1 MKLLFTPGDTPEP
14 PGPFSETPRAGKPS
28 PVDILFNASEGASLG
43 VEVELQIVDRTSR
56 ELRSGASA
64 ILQRLGN
71 GRGEPHPKAK
81 NELIESNIELIT
93 GICST
98 VAQAR
103 TDLEGTLGDVVPVAE
118 ELGLALLCAGT
129 HPFSDW
135 AAQDITPDERYLR
148 LVEEVQ
154 WPARR
159 MAIFGI
165 HTHVGVRSAEKAIAI
180 ANALT
185 GYIPHFLA
193 LSASSPWFEGRD
205 TGLASS
211 RSKVFEGLPTAGLPQ
226 LLGSWQQFQEL
237 MTTLISAKAIS
248 SIREI
253 WWDIRPHPN
262 FGTVE
267 LRICDGLPTMTEIT
281 TVAALAQCLVEWMD
295 SLIDRGYTLPCPKAW
310 IVGQNKWRA
319 ARHGIQAE
327 IIVDEQGTL
336 APLQGAI
343 ADLVEELT
351 PVARRL
357 DCEKELDHAR
367 RILDHGPSYLRQRR
381 WVEAGATL
389 VDVVD
394 GLIGELRSDEPG

>member
-1 MKLLFTPGDTPEP
+1 
-14 PGPFSETPRAGKPS
+14 
-28 PVDILFNASEGASLG
+28 VDILFNASEGSSLG
-43 VEVELQIVDRTSR
+43 VEVELQIVDRSSR
-56 ELRSGASA
+56 ELRSGASE
-64 ILQRLGN
+64 ILRRLETE
-71 GRGEPHPKAK
+71 RGEPHPRAK

-98 VAQAR
+98 VAEAR
-103 TDLEGTLGDVVPVAE
+103 SDLEATLAEVMLVAD
-118 ELGLALLCAGT
+118 ELGLSLLCAGT

-135 AAQDITPDERYLR
+135 AAQDITPNERYRR
-148 LVEEVQ
+148 LVDEVQ

-185 GYIPHFLA
+185 DYIPHFLA

-226 LLGSWQQFQEL
+226 LLGSWEQFSEL

-281 TVAALAQCLVEWMD
+281 CVAALAQCLVDWMD

-319 ARHGIQAE
+319 ARYGIDAE
-327 IIVDEQGTL
+327 IIIDERGTL
-336 APLQGAI
+336 APLRGTI
-343 ADLVEELT
+343 VNLVEELT
-351 PVARRL
+351 PIARRL
-357 DCEKELDHAR
+357 GCEKELDHAR

-381 WVEAGATL
+381 WVGGGATL

>member
-1 MKLLFTPGDTPEP
+1 VE
-14 PGPFSETPRAGKPS
+14 
-28 PVDILFNASEGASLG
+28 ILFNASERSTLG
-43 VEVELQIVDRTSR
+43 IEVELLLVDRGSR
-56 ELRSGASA
+56 ELRSGASE
-64 ILQRLGN
+64 ILRRLELE
-71 GRGEPHPKAK
+71 RGEPHPRAK

-98 VAQAR
+98 VAEAR
-103 TDLEGTLGDVVPVAE
+103 GDLEATLAEVAAVAGD
-118 ELGLALLCAGT
+118 LGLALLCAGT

-135 AAQDITPDERYLR
+135 AAQDITPNERYLR

-185 GYIPHFLA
+185 AYIPHFLA

-211 RSKVFEGLPTAGLPQ
+211 RTKVFEGLPTAGLPQ
-226 LLGSWQQFQEL
+226 LLGGWGEFSEL
-237 MTTLISAKAIS
+237 MTTLMAAKAIS

-267 LRICDGLPTMTEIT
+267 LRICDGIPTMTEISC
-281 TVAALAQCLVEWMD
+281 VAALAQCLVEWMD
-295 SLIDRGYTLPCPKAW
+295 SLIDRGYTLPFPKAW

-319 ARHGIQAE
+319 ARHGVDAD
-327 IIVDEQGTL
+327 IIVDETGTL
-336 APLQGAI
+336 TPLRKAI
-343 ADLVEELT
+343 ADLVEDLT

-357 DCEKELDHAR
+357 GCEKELDHTR

-381 WVEAGATL
+381 WVQSGATL
-389 VDVVD
+389 ADVVD
-394 GLIGELRSDEPG
+394 GLIGELRSDVPG

>member
-1 MKLLFTPGDTPEP
+1 M
-14 PGPFSETPRAGKPS
+14 
-28 PVDILFNASEGASLG
+28 DILFNASERSTLG
-43 VEVELQIVDRTSR
+43 VEVELQIVDRRSR
-56 ELRSGASA
+56 ELRSGASEM
-64 ILQRLGN
+64 LRRLEKD
-71 GRGEPHPKAK
+71 RGEPHPKAK
-81 NELIESNIELIT
+81 NELIESNIEVVT

-98 VAQAR
+98 VAEAR
-103 TDLEGTLGDVVPVAE
+103 TDLEATLADLAPVAE
-118 ELGLALLCAGT
+118 GLGLALLCAGT

-135 AAQDITPDERYLR
+135 AVQDITPNDRYNR

-165 HTHVGVRSAEKAIAI
+165 HTHVGVRSGEKAIAI
-180 ANALT
+180 ANALC

-226 LLGSWQQFQEL
+226 LLGGWDQFSEL

-267 LRICDGLPTMTEIT
+267 LRICDGLPTMTEIVC
-281 TVAALAQCLVEWMD
+281 VAALAQCLVEWMD

-319 ARHGIQAE
+319 ARHGLEAE
-327 IIVDEQGTL
+327 IIVDERGTL
-336 APLQGAI
+336 APLRGAI
-343 ADLVEELT
+343 GELVDELT

-357 DCEKELDHAR
+357 ECEAELGYAS
-367 RILDHGPSYLRQRR
+367 RILEHGPSYLRQRR
-381 WVEAGATL
+381 WMAAGGSL
-389 VDVVD
+389 SDVVD
-394 GLIGELRSDEPG
+394 GLIRELRTDEPA

>member
-1 MKLLFTPGDTPEP
+1 
-14 PGPFSETPRAGKPS
+14 
-28 PVDILFNASEGASLG
+28 VDILFNASERSTLG
-43 VEVELQIVDRTSR
+43 VEVELQIVDRRSR
-56 ELRSGASA
+56 ELRSGASEM
-64 ILQRLGN
+64 LRRLEKE
-71 GRGEPHPKAK
+71 RGEPHPKAK
-81 NELIESNIELIT
+81 NELIESNIELVT

-98 VAQAR
+98 VAEAR
-103 TDLEGTLGDVVPVAE
+103 ADLEATLGDLAPVAE
-118 ELGLALLCAGT
+118 SLGLALACAGT

-135 AAQDITPDERYLR
+135 ATQDITPNDRYQR
-148 LVEEVQ
+148 LVDEMQ

-211 RSKVFEGLPTAGLPQ
+211 RCKVFEGLPTAGLPQ
-226 LLGSWQQFQEL
+226 LLGGWTQFSEL

-267 LRICDGLPTMTEIT
+267 LRICDGIPTMTEIACI
-281 TVAALAQCLVEWMD
+281 AALAQCLVEWMD

-319 ARHGIQAE
+319 ARHGIDAE
-327 IIVDEQGTL
+327 IIVDEGGRLEPLRESL
-336 APLQGAI
+336 AVLG
-343 ADLVEELT
+343 EELT
-351 PVARRL
+351 PVAHRL
-357 DCEKELDHAR
+357 GCQDELGYAR
-367 RILDHGPSYLRQRR
+367 RILEHGPSYLRQRR
-381 WVEAGATL
+381 WMDAGGSL
-389 VDVVD
+389 SDVVD
-394 GLIGELRSDEPG
+394 GLIRELRTDEPG

>member
-1 MKLLFTPGDTPEP
+1 
-14 PGPFSETPRAGKPS
+14 
-28 PVDILFNASEGASLG
+28 VDILFNSSAGPSLG
-43 VEVELQIVDRTSR
+43 VEVELQLVDRLSR
-56 ELRSGASA
+56 ELRSGASE
-64 ILQRLGN
+64 ILRRLEKE
-71 GRGEPHPKAK
+71 RGEPHPKAK
-81 NELIESNIELIT
+81 NELIESNLEIIT
-93 GICST
+93 GVCST
-98 VAQAR
+98 VAEAR
-103 TDLEGTLGDVVPVAE
+103 ADIEGTLAEVVPVAE
-118 ELGLALLCAGT
+118 GLGIRLLCAGT

-135 AAQDITPDERYLR
+135 AAQEITPDERYHR
-148 LVEEVQ
+148 LVNEVQ

-185 GYIPHFLA
+185 AYIPHFLA

-226 LLGSWQQFQEL
+226 ILDGWTEFSEL
-237 MTTLISAKAIS
+237 MTTLIEARAIS

-267 LRICDGLPTMTEIT
+267 LRICDGLPTMTEIA

-295 SLIDRGYTLPCPKAW
+295 TLIDRGYKLPWPKTW

-319 ARHGIQAE
+319 ARHGIDADL
-327 IIVDEQGTL
+327 IVDERGS
-336 APLQGAI
+336 LQPVRSAI
-343 ADLVEELT
+343 EELVEELT
-351 PVARRL
+351 PVSRRL
-357 DCEKELDHAR
+357 GCEEELIHAR
-367 RILDHGPSYLRQRR
+367 RILEHGPSYVRQRR
-381 WVEAGATL
+381 WVDAGGTL
-389 VDVVD
+389 SDVVD
-394 GLIGELRSDEPG
+394 GLIEELRSDQPG

>member
-1 MKLLFTPGDTPEP
+1 
-14 PGPFSETPRAGKPS
+14 
-28 PVDILFNASEGASLG
+28 VDILFNASEGSSLG
-43 VEVELQIVDRTSR
+43 VEVELQLVDQESR
-56 ELRSGASA
+56 DLKSGASE
-64 ILQRLGN
+64 ILRRLEKE
-71 GRGEPHPKAK
+71 RGEPHPKAK

-93 GICST
+93 DVCST
-98 VAQAR
+98 VAEAR
-103 TDLEGTLGDVVPVAE
+103 ADLEATLAEVVPVATG
-118 ELGLALLCAGT
+118 LGLGLLCAGT
-129 HPFSDW
+129 HPFADW
-135 AAQDITPDERYLR
+135 SAQDITPNERYNR

-185 GYIPHFLA
+185 AYIPHFLA

-205 TGLASS
+205 TGLASA
-211 RSKVFEGLPTAGLPQ
+211 RTKVFEGLPTAGLPAM
-226 LLGSWQQFQEL
+226 LDDWEQFQEL

-267 LRICDGLPTMTEIT
+267 LRICDGLPTMSEIA
-281 TVAALAQCLVEWMD
+281 TVAALAQCLVARLD
-295 SLIDRGYTLPCPKAW
+295 SLIDRGFTLPRPKRW

-319 ARHGIQAE
+319 ARHGVDAE
-327 IIVDEQGTL
+327 LIVDEQGTL
-336 APLQGAI
+336 SPLRDVI

-351 PVARRL
+351 PAARKL
-357 DCEKELDHAR
+357 GCEAELLGAL
-367 RILDHGPSYLRQRR
+367 RILEHGPSYLRQRR
-381 WVEAGATL
+381 WAEAGATL
-389 VDVVD
+389 PDVVD
-394 GLIGELRSDEPG
+394 RLIEELRSDQPG

>member
-1 MKLLFTPGDTPEP
+1 M
-14 PGPFSETPRAGKPS
+14 
-28 PVDILFNASEGASLG
+28 DILFNSSPGSSLG
-43 VEVELQIVDRTSR
+43 IEVELQLVDQGSR
-56 ELRSGASA
+56 ELRSGASR
-64 ILQRLGN
+64 ILERLEEEH
-71 GRGEPHPKAK
+71 GRPHPKAK
-81 NELIESNIELIT
+81 NELIESNIEIIT
-93 GICST
+93 GVCST
-98 VAQAR
+98 VAEAR
-103 TDLEGTLGDVVPVAE
+103 SDLEGTLAEVVPVAE

-135 AAQDITPDERYLR
+135 AVQDITPDERYHR
-148 LVEEVQ
+148 LIDEVQ

-180 ANALT
+180 TNALT

-193 LSASSPWFEGRD
+193 LSASSPWWKGRD
-205 TGLASS
+205 TGLASC
-211 RSKVFEGLPTAGLPQ
+211 RTKIFEGLPTAGIPQ
-226 LLGSWQQFQEL
+226 PLAGWDEFGEL
-237 MTTLISAKAIS
+237 MTTLLSAKAIS

-267 LRICDGLPTMTEIT
+267 LRICDGLPTMTEIA

-295 SLIDRGYTLPCPKAW
+295 SLLDRGYTLPCPKRW

-319 ARHGIQAE
+319 ARHGLDAE
-327 IIVDEQGTL
+327 IIVDDGGGL
-336 APLQGAI
+336 APLRQTI

-357 DCEKELDHAR
+357 GCEKELDHTR
-367 RILDHGPSYLRQRR
+367 RILDHGPSCVRQRR
-381 WVEAGATL
+381 WVEAGGTL

>member
-1 MKLLFTPGDTPEP
+1 M
-14 PGPFSETPRAGKPS
+14 
-28 PVDILFNASEGASLG
+28 DILFNASEGSSLG
-43 VEVELQIVDRTSR
+43 IEVELQLVDRVSR
-56 ELRSGASA
+56 ELRSGASE
-64 ILQRLGN
+64 ILRRLEAD
-71 GRGEPHPKAK
+71 RGFAHPKAK

-98 VAQAR
+98 VAEAR
-103 TDLEGTLGDVVPVAE
+103 ADLEGTLGEVAPVAH
-118 ELGLALLCAGT
+118 ELGLALCCAGT
-129 HPFSDW
+129 HPFSEW
-135 AAQDITPDERYLR
+135 SAQEITDNERYHR

-180 ANALT
+180 ANALC

-193 LSASSPWFEGRD
+193 LSASSPWWHGRD
-205 TGLASS
+205 TGLAST
-211 RSKVFEGLPTAGLPQ
+211 RSKVFEGLPTAGVPQ
-226 LLGSWQQFQEL
+226 MLGGWDEFSEL
-237 MTTLISAKAIS
+237 MTTLISAKSIS

-267 LRICDGLPTMTEIT
+267 LRICDGLPTMSEIT
-281 TVAALAQCLVEWMD
+281 TIAALAQCLVEWMD
-295 SLIDRGYTLPCPKAW
+295 HLIDRGYTLPCPKAW

-319 ARHGIQAE
+319 ARYGIDAE
-327 IIVDEQGTL
+327 IIVDDSGGL
-336 APLQGAI
+336 APLRGAI
-343 ADLVEELT
+343 AELVEELT

-357 DCEKELDHAR
+357 GCEKELDHTR
-367 RILDHGPSYLRQRR
+367 WILNHGPSYLRQRR
-381 WVEAGATL
+381 WVEQGATL
-389 VDVVD
+389 PDVVD

>member
-1 MKLLFTPGDTPEP
+1 M
-14 PGPFSETPRAGKPS
+14 
-28 PVDILFNASEGASLG
+28 DILFNASEGSSLG
-43 VEVELQIVDRTSR
+43 VEVELQLVDRESR
-56 ELRSGASA
+56 NLRSGASE
-64 ILQRLGN
+64 ILRRLEKE
-71 GRGEPHPKAK
+71 RGEPHPKAK

-93 GICST
+93 DVCST
-98 VAQAR
+98 VAGAR
-103 TDLEGTLGDVVPVAE
+103 ADLEATLAEVMPVAE
-118 ELGLALLCAGT
+118 RLGLSLLCAGT
-129 HPFSDW
+129 HPFADW
-135 AAQDITPDERYLR
+135 SAQDITPNERYNR

-185 GYIPHFLA
+185 AYIPHFLA

-211 RSKVFEGLPTAGLPQ
+211 RTKVFEGLPTAGLPAMVDD
-226 LLGSWQQFQEL
+226 WEQFQEL

-267 LRICDGLPTMTEIT
+267 LRICDGLPTMAEIA
-281 TVAALAQCLVEWMD
+281 TVAAMAQCLVARLD
-295 SLIDRGYTLPCPKAW
+295 SQIDQGYKLPQPKRW
-310 IVGQNKWRA
+310 IVSQNKWRA
-319 ARHGIQAE
+319 ARHGIDAE
-327 IIVDEQGTL
+327 LIVDEQGKL
-336 APLQGAI
+336 APLRDAI
-343 ADLVEELT
+343 RELIDELT
-351 PVARRL
+351 PAARKL
-357 DCEKELDHAR
+357 ECEAELLGALQ
-367 RILDHGPSYLRQRR
+367 ILEHGPSYLRQRR

-389 VDVVD
+389 PDVVD
-394 GLIGELRSDEPG
+394 RLIEELRSGRPG

>member
-1 MKLLFTPGDTPEP
+1 
-14 PGPFSETPRAGKPS
+14 
-28 PVDILFNASEGASLG
+28 
-43 VEVELQIVDRTSR
+43 
-56 ELRSGASA
+56 
-64 ILQRLGN
+64 
-71 GRGEPHPKAK
+71 
-81 NELIESNIELIT
+81 
-93 GICST
+93 
-98 VAQAR
+98 
-103 TDLEGTLGDVVPVAE
+103 VPVAE

-135 AAQDITPDERYLR
+135 AAQDITPDERYRR
-148 LVEEVQ
+148 LVDEVQ

-211 RSKVFEGLPTAGLPQ
+211 RTKVFEGLPTAGLPQ
-226 LLGSWQQFQEL
+226 LLGGWPQFQEL

-267 LRICDGLPTMTEIT
+267 LRICDGLPTMTEIAS
-281 TVAALAQCLVEWMD
+281 VAALAQCLVEWMD

-319 ARHGIQAE
+319 ARHGIEAE

-336 APLQGAI
+336 APLRGAI

-357 DCEKELDHAR
+357 GCEKELDHAR
-367 RILDHGPSYLRQRR
+367 RILDHGPSYLRQRH
-381 WVEAGATL
+381 WVEGGATL

>member
-1 MKLLFTPGDTPEP
+1 M
-14 PGPFSETPRAGKPS
+14 
-28 PVDILFNASEGASLG
+28 DIVFNASAGSSLG
-43 VEVELQIVDRTSR
+43 VEVELGIVDRGSR
-56 ELRSGASA
+56 ELRSGASE
-64 ILQRLGN
+64 ILRRLDKE
-71 GRGEPHPKAK
+71 RGEPHPKAK
-81 NELIESNIELIT
+81 NELIESNIELVT

-98 VAQAR
+98 VGEAR
-103 TDLEGTLGDVVPVAE
+103 ADLEATLADVMPVAHD
-118 ELGLALLCAGT
+118 LGLALFCAGT

-135 AAQDITPDERYLR
+135 AVQEITPKERYLR
-148 LVEEVQ
+148 LVEEMQ

-211 RSKVFEGLPTAGLPQ
+211 RCQVFEGLPTAGLPQ
-226 LLGSWQQFQEL
+226 LLGGWDEFSEL
-237 MTTLISAKAIS
+237 MTTLISARAIS

-267 LRICDGLPTMTEIT
+267 LRICDGIPTMTEIAC
-281 TVAALAQCLVEWMD
+281 VAALAQCLVEWMD
-295 SLIDRGYTLPCPKAW
+295 TLLDRGYTLPCPKAW

-319 ARHGIQAE
+319 ARHGIAAE
-327 IIVDEQGTL
+327 VIVDERGTL
-336 APLQGAI
+336 APVRKVIGE
-343 ADLVEELT
+343 LVEELT

-357 DCEKELDHAR
+357 GCEGELGHAR
-367 RILDHGPSYLRQRR
+367 RILQVGPSYLRQRR
-381 WVEAGATL
+381 WTESGATL

-394 GLIGELRSDEPG
+394 GLIEELRSDEPG

>member
-1 MKLLFTPGDTPEP
+1 ME
-14 PGPFSETPRAGKPS
+14 
-28 PVDILFNASEGASLG
+28 ILFNPSERSSLG
-43 VEVELQIVDRTSR
+43 IEVELAIVDRGSR
-56 ELRSGASA
+56 QLRSGASE
-64 ILQRLGN
+64 ILKRLEN
-71 GRGEPHPKAK
+71 ERGEPHPRAK

-98 VAQAR
+98 AAEAR
-103 TDLEGTLGDVVPVAE
+103 SDLEGTLAEVAPVAE

-135 AAQDITPDERYLR
+135 AAQDITPNERYLR
-148 LVEEVQ
+148 LVDEVQ

-205 TGLASS
+205 TGLASA

-226 LLGSWQQFQEL
+226 LLGGWEQFSEL

-267 LRICDGLPTMTEIT
+267 LRICDGLPTMTEIV
-281 TVAALAQCLVEWMD
+281 TVAALAQCVVDWMD

-319 ARHGIQAE
+319 ARHGVDAE
-327 IIVDEQGTL
+327 IIIDERGTL
-336 APLQGAI
+336 APLRGAI
-343 ADLVEELT
+343 ADLVEELM

-357 DCEKELDHAR
+357 GCEKEIDHAR
-367 RILDHGPSYLRQRR
+367 RILEYGPSYLRQRR
-381 WVEAGATL
+381 WVAAGATL

-394 GLIGELRSDEPG
+394 GLIGELRSDQPG

>member
-1 MKLLFTPGDTPEP
+1 
-14 PGPFSETPRAGKPS
+14 
-28 PVDILFNASEGASLG
+28 VDILFNASAGASLG
-43 VEVELQIVDRTSR
+43 VEVELQIVDRESR
-56 ELRSGASA
+56 ELRSGASEV
-64 ILQRLGN
+64 LRRLEKE
-71 GRGEPHPKAK
+71 RGEAHPKAK

-93 GICST
+93 GVCST
-98 VAQAR
+98 VAEAR
-103 TDLEGTLGDVVPVAE
+103 ADLEGTLAEVAPVAE
-118 ELGLALLCAGT
+118 GLGMAMLCAGT
-129 HPFSDW
+129 HPFSHW
-135 AAQDITPDERYLR
+135 ADQDITPNERYHR

-165 HTHVGVRSAEKAIAI
+165 HTHVGIRSAEKAIAI

-185 GYIPHFLA
+185 AYIPHFLA

-211 RSKVFEGLPTAGLPQ
+211 RTKVFEGLPTAGLPQ
-226 LLGSWQQFQEL
+226 LLAGWPEFSEL
-237 MTTLISAKAIS
+237 MTTLIEAKAIS

-295 SLIDRGYTLPCPKAW
+295 TLIDRGYKLPCPKAW

-319 ARHGIQAE
+319 ARYGVDADV
-327 IIVDEQGTL
+327 IVDERGSL
-336 APLQGAI
+336 KPLRTAI
-343 ADLVEELT
+343 GELVDELT

-357 DCEKELDHAR
+357 DCEDELTRALR
-367 RILDHGPSYLRQRR
+367 MLDHGPSYVRQRR
-381 WVEAGATL
+381 WVSEGATL
-389 VDVVD
+389 PDVVD
-394 GLIGELRSDEPG
+394 RLIGELRSDQPG

>member
-1 MKLLFTPGDTPEP
+1 M
-14 PGPFSETPRAGKPS
+14 
-28 PVDILFNASEGASLG
+28 DILFNASERSTLG
-43 VEVELQIVDRTSR
+43 VEVELAIVDRRSR
-56 ELRSGASA
+56 ELRSGASEM
-64 ILQRLGN
+64 LRRLEKE
-71 GRGEPHPKAK
+71 RGEPHPKAK
-81 NELIESNIELIT
+81 NELIESNVELVT

-98 VAQAR
+98 VAEAR
-103 TDLEGTLGDVVPVAE
+103 VDLEATLADLAPVAE
-118 ELGLALLCAGT
+118 GLGLALLCAGT

-135 AAQDITPDERYLR
+135 ATQDITPNDRYLR
-148 LVEEVQ
+148 LVDEVQ

-165 HTHVGVRSAEKAIAI
+165 HTHVGVRSGEKAIAI

-205 TGLASS
+205 TGLASA

-226 LLGSWQQFQEL
+226 LLGGWDQFSEL
-237 MTTLISAKAIS
+237 MTTLIAAKAIS

-267 LRICDGLPTMTEIT
+267 LRICDGIPTMTEIAC
-281 TVAALAQCLVEWMD
+281 VAALAQCLVEWMD

-319 ARHGIQAE
+319 ARHGVDAE
-327 IIVDEQGTL
+327 IIVDERGTL
-336 APLQGAI
+336 ASLSESI
-343 ADLVEELT
+343 VSLVEELT
-351 PVARRL
+351 PVAQRL
-357 DCEKELDHAR
+357 GCPDELGHAR
-367 RILDHGPSYLRQRR
+367 RVLEHGPSYLRQRR
-381 WVEAGATL
+381 WMEAGGSL
-389 VDVVD
+389 SDVVD
-394 GLIGELRSDEPG
+394 GLIRELRTDEPG

>member
-1 MKLLFTPGDTPEP
+1 M
-14 PGPFSETPRAGKPS
+14 
-28 PVDILFNASEGASLG
+28 DILFNASERSTLG
-43 VEVELQIVDRTSR
+43 VEVELQLVDRRSR
-56 ELRSGASA
+56 ELRSGASE
-64 ILQRLGN
+64 ILRRLEKQ
-71 GRGEPHPKAK
+71 RGEPHPKIK
-81 NELIESNIELIT
+81 NELIESNIEVVT

-98 VAQAR
+98 VGEAR
-103 TDLEGTLGDVVPVAE
+103 ADREASLADMAPVAE
-118 ELGLALLCAGT
+118 SLGLALACAGT

-135 AAQDITPDERYLR
+135 ATQEIAPDDRYHR
-148 LVEEVQ
+148 LVEEMQ

-165 HTHVGVRSAEKAIAI
+165 HTHVGVRSPEKAIAI
-180 ANALT
+180 ANALC

-211 RSKVFEGLPTAGLPQ
+211 RCKVFEGLPTAGLPQ
-226 LLGSWQQFQEL
+226 LLGGWEQFSEL

-267 LRICDGLPTMTEIT
+267 LRICDGLPTMTEIAC
-281 TVAALAQCLVEWMD
+281 VAALAQCLVEWMD
-295 SLIDRGYTLPCPKAW
+295 SLLDRGYTLPCPKAW

-319 ARHGIQAE
+319 ARHGVDAE

-336 APLQGAI
+336 ALLREAI
-343 ADLVEELT
+343 GELVDELT

-357 DCEKELDHAR
+357 GCEAELGYAV
-367 RILDHGPSYLRQRR
+367 RILEHGPSYLRQRR
-381 WVEAGATL
+381 WMAAGGSL
-389 VDVVD
+389 SDVVD
-394 GLIGELRSDEPG
+394 GLIRELRTDEPG

>member
-1 MKLLFTPGDTPEP
+1 M
-14 PGPFSETPRAGKPS
+14 
-28 PVDILFNASEGASLG
+28 DILFNASAGSSLG
-43 VEVELQIVDRTSR
+43 VEVELQLVDRETR
-56 ELRSGASA
+56 ELRSGASE
-64 ILQRLGN
+64 ILTRLESR
-71 GRGEPHPKAK
+71 RGDPHPKAK

-98 VAQAR
+98 VAEAR
-103 TDLEGTLGDVVPVAE
+103 SDLEGTLAEVVPVAD
-118 ELGLALLCAGT
+118 ELGLALCCAGT

-135 AAQDITPDERYLR
+135 AAQDITPNERYHR
-148 LVEEVQ
+148 LVDEVQ

-193 LSASSPWFEGRD
+193 LSASSPWWKGCD
-205 TGLASS
+205 TGLASC
-211 RSKVFEGLPTAGLPQ
+211 RTKVFEGLPTAGLPQ
-226 LLGSWQQFQEL
+226 LLGGWDEFQEL

-267 LRICDGLPTMTEIT
+267 LRICDGLPTMTEIV
-281 TVAALAQCLVEWMD
+281 TVAALAQCLVDWMD
-295 SLIDRGYTLPCPKAW
+295 SLVDRGYKLPYPKAW

-319 ARHGIQAE
+319 ARHGIDAD
-327 IIVDEQGTL
+327 IIVDEQGKL
-336 APLQGAI
+336 APLRGAI

-351 PVARRL
+351 PTARRL
-357 DCEKELDHAR
+357 GCEKELDHAR

-381 WVEAGATL
+381 WVEAGGTL
-389 VDVVD
+389 ADVVD

>member
-1 MKLLFTPGDTPEP
+1 ME
-14 PGPFSETPRAGKPS
+14 
-28 PVDILFNASEGASLG
+28 ILFNASERSTLG
-43 VEVELQIVDRTSR
+43 IEVELQLVDRGSR
-56 ELRSGASA
+56 ELRSGASE
-64 ILQRLGN
+64 ILRRLELE
-71 GRGEPHPKAK
+71 RGEPHPRAK

-98 VAQAR
+98 VAEAR
-103 TDLEGTLGDVVPVAE
+103 GDLEATLAEVAAVAGD
-118 ELGLALLCAGT
+118 LGLALLCAGT

-135 AAQDITPDERYLR
+135 AAQDITPNERYLR

-185 GYIPHFLA
+185 AYIPHFLA

-211 RSKVFEGLPTAGLPQ
+211 RTKVFEGLPTAGLPQ
-226 LLGSWQQFQEL
+226 LLGGWGEFSEL
-237 MTTLISAKAIS
+237 MTTLMAAKAIS

-267 LRICDGLPTMTEIT
+267 LRSCDGIPTMTEISC
-281 TVAALAQCLVEWMD
+281 VAALAQCLVEWMD
-295 SLIDRGYTLPCPKAW
+295 SLIDRGYTLPFPKAW

-319 ARHGIQAE
+319 ARHGVDAD
-327 IIVDEQGTL
+327 IIVDETGTL
-336 APLQGAI
+336 TPLRKAI
-343 ADLVEELT
+343 ADLVEDLT

-357 DCEKELDHAR
+357 GCEKELDHTR

-381 WVEAGATL
+381 WVQSGATL
-389 VDVVD
+389 ADVVD
-394 GLIGELRSDEPG
+394 GLIGELRSDVPG

>member
-1 MKLLFTPGDTPEP
+1 MKLKA
-14 PGPFSETPRAGKPS
+14 FSETPRAGKPS
-28 PVDILFNASEGASLG
+28 PVDILFNASEDASLG

-71 GRGEPHPKAK
+71 ERGEPHPKAK
-81 NELIESNIELIT
+81 NELMESNIELIT

-98 VAQAR
+98 VAEAR
-103 TDLEGTLGDVVPVAE
+103 TDLEATLGEVVPVAE

-135 AAQDITPDERYLR
+135 AAQDITPDERYHR

-211 RSKVFEGLPTAGLPQ
+211 RTKVFEGLPTAGLPQ
-226 LLGSWQQFQEL
+226 LLGGWQQFQEL

-319 ARHGIQAE
+319 ARHGIGAE

-336 APLQGAI
+336 APLQRAI

-381 WVEAGATL
+381 WAEGGATL